1 MCGCT
6 GVFLRKSISKLIIPL
21 IYFKKIN
28 IYTLE
33 RVLVFTMKLFKFSF
47 ILDKEKGKSMLK
59 NGYI

>member
-47 ILDKEKGKSMLK
+47 ILDKEKGKSMVK